1 MSPLHAPSHA
11 PRPRRTG
18 AWGAAPLLAAL
29 VLAATGCSSG
39 SAGTGAAPGA
49 AADTKGMDPGTVAV
63 QYSTALFSGQ
73 FTRASSFVLPRERGV
88 LKVLFTGMNNSSV
101 RAQDLA
107 VGAVDVKAGSGSVVL
122 TGKMCS
128 SGVIPKGATV
138 KPRQNE
144 KCVANHRRD
153 SPDPAFHVAVCKSS
167 GKWFV
172 CFPKFDE
179 AMRRGS
185 AATSSGSAA
194 PRPRPSH

>member
-1 MSPLHAPSHA
+1 M
-11 PRPRRTG
+11 
-18 AWGAAPLLAAL
+18 AAL

-39 SAGTGAAPGA
+39 ATATGTPGTA
-49 AADTKGMDPGTVAV
+49 VDTKGMDPGTVAV

-73 FTRASSFVLPRERGV
+73 FDRASSFVLPRERGV

-101 RAQDLA
+101 RAKDLG
-107 VGAVDVKAGSGSVVL
+107 VGSVKAKADSATVVL

-144 KCVANHRRD
+144 KCVENHRRD
-153 SPDPAFHVAVCKSS
+153 TSDPAFKLAACKSS
-167 GKWFV
+167 GKWYV

-179 AMRRGS
+179 AMHQGS
-185 AATSSGSAA
+185 ASTSTQVVTPS
-194 PRPRPSH
+194 PRSSK

>member
-1 MSPLHAPSHA
+1 M
-11 PRPRRTG
+11 
-18 AWGAAPLLAAL
+18 AAL

-39 SAGTGAAPGA
+39 TTGTTGTPGTPGTPGA

-88 LKVLFTGMNNSSV
+88 LKVLFTGMTNSSV

-107 VGAVDVKAGSGSVVL
+107 VGAVDVGAGSGSVVL

-138 KPRQNE
+138 QPRQNE
-144 KCVANHRRD
+144 KCVTNHRRD
-153 SPDPAFHVAVCKSS
+153 TSDPAFHVAVCKTS
-167 GKWFV
+167 GKWYV
-172 CFPKFDE
+172 CFPRFDE
-179 AMRRGS
+179 AMRKGS
-185 AATSSGSAA
+185 ASTSTGKAA
-194 PRPRPSH
+194 PSPRSSH